1 MKEKIKKV
9 LFVCIENSC
18 RSQLAEAISNNL
30 FSNKIIAY
38 SAGSNPST
46 EVNPK
51 AIESLK
57 DNGIIHRGQNKSIND
72 FLDTKFDYVV
82 GMGCGDKCPVIPGSI
97 ILEWNIPDPKRY
109 EQNNFNKIR
118 NLIKSKIISDLIQS

>member
-1 MKEKIKKV
+1 MNEKIKKV
-9 LFVCIENSC
+9 LFVCIENAC

-57 DNGIIHRGQNKSIND
+57 DIGIIHRGQNKSIND

>member
-30 FSNKIIAY
+30 FSNHIIAY

-46 EVNPK
+46 EINPK
-51 AIESLK
+51 AIESLH
-57 DNGIIHRGQNKSIND
+57 DIGIIHTGQNKSIND
-72 FLDTKFDYVV
+72 FLDSKFDYVI
-82 GMGCGDKCPVIPGSI
+82 GMGCGDKCPVIPGST
-97 ILEWNIPDPKRY
+97 ILEWDIPDPKEY

-118 NLIKSKIISDLIQS
+118 DLIKSKIISEVIQS

>member
-1 MKEKIKKV
+1 MRKKI
-9 LFVCIENSC
+9 LFVCVENAC

-30 FSNKIIAY
+30 FSDQLIAY

-57 DNGIIHRGQNKSIND
+57 DIGIIHTGQNKSIND
-72 FLDTKFDYVV
+72 FLDSKFDYVI
-82 GMGCGDKCPVIPGSI
+82 GMGCGDKCPLIPGST
-97 ILEWNIPDPKRY
+97 ILEWEIPDPKEY

-118 NLIKSKIISDLIQS
+118 DLIKSKIISEVIQS

>member
-1 MKEKIKKV
+1 MRKKI
-9 LFVCIENSC
+9 LFVCVENAC

-30 FSNKIIAY
+30 FSDQLIAY

-57 DNGIIHRGQNKSIND
+57 DIGIIHTGQNKSIND
-72 FLDTKFDYVV
+72 FLDSKFDYVI
-82 GMGCGDKCPVIPGSI
+82 GMGCGDKCPLIPGST
-97 ILEWNIPDPKRY
+97 ILEWEIPDPKEY

-118 NLIKSKIISDLIQS
+118 DLIKRKIISEVIQS

>member
-9 LFVCIENSC
+9 LFVCIENAC

-30 FSNKIIAY
+30 FSNHIIAY

-57 DNGIIHRGQNKSIND
+57 DIGIIHTGQNKSIND
-72 FLDTKFDYVV
+72 FLDSKFDYVI
-82 GMGCGDKCPVIPGSI
+82 GMGCGDKCPVIPGST
-97 ILEWNIPDPKRY
+97 ILEWDIPDPKEY

-118 NLIKSKIISDLIQS
+118 DLIKSKIISEVIQS

>member
-1 MKEKIKKV
+1 MRKKI
-9 LFVCIENSC
+9 LFVCVENAC

-30 FSNKIIAY
+30 FSDQLIAY

-57 DNGIIHRGQNKSIND
+57 DIGIIHTGQNKSIND
-72 FLDTKFDYVV
+72 FLDSKFDYVI
-82 GMGCGDKCPVIPGSI
+82 GMGCGDKCPVIPGST
-97 ILEWNIPDPKRY
+97 ILEWEIPDPKEY

-118 NLIKSKIISDLIQS
+118 DLIKRKIISEVIQS

>member
-9 LFVCIENSC
+9 LFVCIENAC

-46 EVNPK
+46 EVNLK

-57 DNGIIHRGQNKSIND
+57 DIGIIHRGQNKSIND
-72 FLDTKFDYVV
+72 FFDTKFDYVV

>member
-1 MKEKIKKV
+1 MRKKI
-9 LFVCIENSC
+9 LFVCVENAC

-30 FSNKIIAY
+30 FSDQLIAY

-57 DNGIIHRGQNKSIND
+57 DIGIIHTGQNKSIND
-72 FLDTKFDYVV
+72 FLDSKFDYVI
-82 GMGCGDKCPVIPGSI
+82 GMGCGDKCPLIPGST
-97 ILEWNIPDPKRY
+97 ILEWDIPDPKEY

-118 NLIKSKIISDLIQS
+118 DLIKSKIISEVIQS

>member
-1 MKEKIKKV
+1 MRKKI
-9 LFVCIENSC
+9 LFVCVENAC

-30 FSNKIIAY
+30 FSDQLIAY

-57 DNGIIHRGQNKSIND
+57 DIGIIHTGQNKSIND
-72 FLDTKFDYVV
+72 FLDSKFDYVI
-82 GMGCGDKCPVIPGSI
+82 GMGCGDKCPVIPGST
-97 ILEWNIPDPKRY
+97 ILEWDIPDPKEY

-118 NLIKSKIISDLIQS
+118 DLIKRKIISEVIQS